1 MVRVEVE
8 WKSTS
13 DRYRKKFNAARKL
26 SVQDMH
32 LEWYTGNV
40 VELYLY
46 SKHFW
51 YLEISRA
58 TIALG
63 AYLGDELVG
72 VLLADMDGEPK
83 VFANRFYRL
92 FVRIAEF
99 VIKLG
104 YKDASTSYEKANKD
118 MLAAYKEIHYPEGE
132 LNFFAVNPDIK
143 GKGIGTKLLNEL
155 ERQEVGKEMYLYTD
169 SGSTYQFY
177 EHRGFKK
184 VGKRDIELDICGEM
198 VPLTCMLFAKKL
210 KIR

>member
-1 MVRVEVE
+1 MEIDIRPLQ
-8 WKSTS
+8 
-13 DRYRKKFNAARKL
+13 KKDFNAARKFA
-26 SVQDMH
+26 VQGMH

-46 SKHFW
+46 SKYFW

-58 TIALG
+58 AIALG

-72 VLLADMDGEPK
+72 VLLADMDDEPK
-83 VFANRFYRL
+83 VFANLFYRS

-104 YKDASTSYEKANKD
+104 YKGASTSYEKANKD
-118 MLAAYKEIHYPEGE
+118 MLAAYKQIYHPEGE

-155 ERQEVGKEMYLYTD
+155 EKQEVGKEIYLYTD

-177 EHRGFKK
+177 EHRGFKV
-184 VGKRDIELDICGEM
+184 VGQKDIELDIHGEM
-198 VPLTCMLFAKKL
+198 VSLTCMLFAKKL
-210 KIR
+210 EK